1 LSSPGPENV
10 NPPSSSLGVES
21 LSRALSV
28 QPPPT
33 PLLRPDPA
41 EAESSRSRVV
51 GCLSWGS
58 CSHERTTSGAPCCH
72 RSGPRAE
79 STGEGRQTLAGAVL
93 RVLAPL
99 DGSGFLARG
108 THGSLAEPAVR
119 RGPQRFA
126 ALFHAARVPG
136 TALQSFPFPKSRTC
150 SRRPLAP
157 LRVSPPVHRRRRA
170 AGNFTV
176 AFSATPALC
185 PDTPPGGGGWTHEP
199 GQRFLAIARTAAST
213 RP

>member
-51 GCLSWGS
+51 GRLSWGS

-72 RSGPRAE
+72 RSGPKAE

-108 THGSLAEPAVR
+108 THGSLAKPAVTVAPYVSRPCFMPLASLELPSRAFPSR
-119 RGPQRFA
+119 RAVPALAGLLLPCGYRLRFTA
-126 ALFHAARVPG
+126 GAEPPGVSRSLSPLRQLLARRTSRRRLVDVGAG
-136 TALQSFPFPKSRTC
+136 TADPRD
-150 SRRPLAP
+150 R
-157 LRVSPPVHRRRRA
+157 
-170 AGNFTV
+170 
-176 AFSATPALC
+176 
-185 PDTPPGGGGWTHEP
+185 
-199 GQRFLAIARTAAST
+199 
-213 RP
+213 